1 MQDRPNYDELL
12 AAVEGFL
19 DDEVVAKGEGAQRF
33 HGRVA
38 ANVIRIVRRELEH
51 EEAQLASEW
60 ESLDALLGEAP
71 RPRDRNALRLV
82 LAQRNEELSER
93 IRTGAAD
100 GGGDFRD
107 AILPHVRQTIRD
119 KLTVTNPG
127 WLGDEEESN

>member
-12 AAVEGFL
+12 AAVERFL

-51 EEAQLASEW
+51 EEAQLAREW
-60 ESLDALLGEAP
+60 ESLDSLLGEAP
-71 RPRDRNALRLV
+71 RPRDRAALRLV

-93 IRTGAAD
+93 LRSGDAD
-100 GGGDFRD
+100 DGDFRD
-107 AILPHVRQTIRD
+107 AVLAHVRQVTHD

-127 WLGDEEESN
+127 WLE

>member
-12 AAVEGFL
+12 AAVERFL

-51 EEAQLASEW
+51 EEAHLASEW
-60 ESLDALLGEAP
+60 QSLGALLGEAP
-71 RPRDRNALRLV
+71 RPRDGNAFRLV

-93 IRTGAAD
+93 IRTGDTDGAAD
-100 GGGDFRD
+100 GGDFRD
-107 AILPHVRQTIRD
+107 AVWAHLRQTTRD

-127 WLGDEEESN
+127 WVED